1 MNNCKSYRQ
10 YLALVLGQK
19 QRQRPAKIW
28 PQPSK
33 TRATMN
39 NRVWAHGIGPDS
51 YGITWL

>member
-1 MNNCKSYRQ
+1 MKDSLTFKQ

-39 NRVWAHGIGPDS
+39 NRVWAHGIGPDQ